1 MDTQLLWFALAA
13 LLVLLGIV
21 GLVLPVLPGTPLL
34 LAGLV
39 LAAWA
44 ENFAYVGWGWLALLG
59 AIAFLGYFIDFA
71 AGAFGAKRFG
81 ASRAGIIGA
90 ALGAFGGLFFGL
102 PGVLLGP
109 FLGAVAGEVL
119 VARKQP
125 EAAGRAGVGAVLGL
139 AFGAAAK
146 LALAFTMLGIFLLVR
161 FFGALG

>member
-1 MDTQLLWFALAA
+1 MDTSWLWFALAA

-21 GLVLPVLPGTPLL
+21 GLLVPALPGTPLL

-44 ENFAYVGWGWLALLG
+44 EGFAYVGWGWLALLG

-81 ASRAGIIGA
+81 ASKAGMTGA
-90 ALGAFGGLFFGL
+90 LVGGLLGLFFGL

-109 FLGAVAGEVL
+109 FVGAVAGEL
-119 VARKQP
+119 LARRGTQ
-125 EAAGRAGVGAVLGL
+125 AAGRAGFGAALGL
-139 AFGAAAK
+139 ALGAAAK
-146 LALAFTMLGIFLLVR
+146 LALAFTMIGIFLLVR
-161 FFGALG
+161 FVE

>member
-1 MDTQLLWFALAA
+1 MGNELLWFALAA

-21 GLVLPVLPGTPLL
+21 GLLLPVLPGTPLL

-44 ENFAYVGWGWLALLG
+44 EGFAHVGWGTLALLG

-81 ASRAGIIGA
+81 ASKAGIAGA
-90 ALGAFGGLFFGL
+90 VAGALIGLFFGL

-109 FLGAVAGEVL
+109 FVGAVAGEL
-119 VARKQP
+119 LTRRDAR
-125 EAAGRAGVGAVLGL
+125 AAGRAGFGAALGL
-139 AFGAAAK
+139 ALGAAAK
-146 LALAFTMLGIFLLVR
+146 LALAFTMIGIFLLAR
-161 FFGALG
+161 FIE